1 MLCATRLASEGVVAS
16 LLTARDETLGRP
28 AIRAVVCSLRSLC
41 FKSVFDLASLHSTVR
56 QQWCQA
62 AHRMRQPYV
71 HVRKRAITGNGPWRC
86 FSA

>member
-16 LLTARDETLGRP
+16 LLTAQDETLGRP
-28 AIRAVVCSLRSLC
+28 AIRDVVCSLCVES
-41 FKSVFDLASLHSTVR
+41 FFDFASLHSTVR